1 MIYRKLALAG
11 AVTLALATTVNAQDA
26 SYLDIERP
34 ANSPYQLRA
43 SDLLGMDVE
52 NFNGDEIGEID
63 DLIISSD
70 NTPTAVI
77 SVGGFL
83 GLGDKLVAIP
93 YNELKFD
100 SEREDVVYNAT
111 EEQLKS
117 LPEFNYLEG
126 ESTWSEIQTQRQ
138 AMQDKATQMMSDAKD
153 KTTEAVETVKDKTAE
168 TVESVQEADIWHQI
182 AGNWNQFKGKVKQ
195 QWGDLTDD
203 ELTVIEGNRDMLI
216 GKIQKQYG
224 ISKQEAEQQVDSWA
238 NTL

>member
-117 LPEFNYLEG
+117 LVERHAEETN
-126 ESTWSEIQTQRQ
+126 SIRAREIL
-138 AMQDKATQMMSDAKD
+138 DNWE
-153 KTTEAVETVKDKTAE
+153 TE
-168 TVESVQEADIWHQI
+168 
-182 AGNWNQFKGKVKQ
+182 KGKFLQVCPKEMLPLLKHPIAES
-195 QWGDLTDD
+195 GDLAA
-203 ELTVIEGNRDMLI
+203 MP
-216 GKIQKQYG
+216 
-224 ISKQEAEQQVDSWA
+224 AE
-238 NTL
+238 